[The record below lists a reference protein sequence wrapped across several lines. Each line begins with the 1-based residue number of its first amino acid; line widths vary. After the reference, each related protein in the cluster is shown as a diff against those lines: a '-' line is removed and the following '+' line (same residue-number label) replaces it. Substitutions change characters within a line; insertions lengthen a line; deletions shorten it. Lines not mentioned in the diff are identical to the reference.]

1 MWSDIVKR
9 FADALRQRFAPRGRL
24 PLEIVA
30 CRPLQA
36 GVALYVA
43 DVDGKRFVF
52 AVAPGALTLFASYAS
67 TAGEEVASGGV

>member
-1 MWSDIVKR
+1 MLTDIFKR
-9 FADALRQRFAPRGRL
+9 LADALRQRFVSRARL

-43 DVDGKRFVF
+43 DVDRTRFVF
-52 AVAPGALTLFASYAS
+52 AVAPGALTLFASYARS
-67 TAGEEVASGGV
+67 AGEEVASGDV